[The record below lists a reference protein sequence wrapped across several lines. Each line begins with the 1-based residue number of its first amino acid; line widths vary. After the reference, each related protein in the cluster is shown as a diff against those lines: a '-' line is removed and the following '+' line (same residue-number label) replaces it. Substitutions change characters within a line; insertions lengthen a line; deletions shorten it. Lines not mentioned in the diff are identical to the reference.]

1 MCVKG
6 DATVSNFLLYFST
19 IMGFSHFL
27 KSIISDISFMK
38 MQNHDINTFRVFIEE
53 SELETCTSNESI
65 SKTIEKVE
73 FIDVSFKYPGS
84 EKYALKDINVVLDG
98 KKNYAVVGKNGAGK
112 STLIKLILKL
122 YEVNSGDIY
131 VSGVNIRNLDYDNY
145 LYRIS
150 ALFQDFKLFSI
161 SIKDNICMQD
171 SVDES
176 RLENAIKW
184 VGLDEIIKEFPKGV
198 DALYYLRI

>member
-1 MCVKG
+1 MSCNYLKLFKDFYSKCENERITNKG
-6 DATVSNFLLYFST
+6 TSAVSNIFLIELNDV
-19 IMGFSHFL
+19 GFRYSGTEKNAIQSLNYRFEQGKHYA
-27 KSIISDISFMK
+27 IIG
-38 MQNHDINTFRVFIEE
+38 E
-53 SELETCTSNESI
+53 
-65 SKTIEKVE
+65 
-73 FIDVSFKYPGS
+73 
-84 EKYALKDINVVLDG
+84 
-98 KKNYAVVGKNGAGK
+98 NGAVK

-131 VSGVNIRNLDYDNY
+131 VNGVNIRNLDYDNY